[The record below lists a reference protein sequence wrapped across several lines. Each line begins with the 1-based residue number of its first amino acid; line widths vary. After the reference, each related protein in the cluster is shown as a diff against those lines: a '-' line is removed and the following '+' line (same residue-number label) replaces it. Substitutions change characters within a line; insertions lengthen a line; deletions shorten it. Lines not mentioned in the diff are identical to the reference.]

1 MILDR
6 DQVIG
11 GLRLL
16 KVPFMKDAEIMDII
30 DSAVFYLKADA
41 PVEPEI
47 VKVRDADT
55 GHLTIVKFCGK
66 CTHKLSDKDFCPHCG
81 KQVKRSTQRWV
92 NKNEHA

>member
-6 DQVIG
+6 DKVID

-16 KVPFMKDAEIMDII
+16 KVPFMKDAEVLDII
-30 DSAVFYLKADA
+30 ESAVFSLKADA
-41 PVEPEI
+41 PVEPE
-47 VKVRDADT
+47 VVEVRDDDT

-81 KQVKRSTQRWV
+81 KPVKRTGSRWR
-92 NKNEHA
+92 KQE

>member
-11 GLRLL
+11 GLRLI
-16 KVPFMKDAEIMDII
+16 KVAFMKDAEVLDII
-30 DSAVFYLKADA
+30 ESAVFYLRADA

-47 VKVRDADT
+47 VEVRDNDT

-66 CTHKLSDKDFCPHCG
+66 CTHKLSDKGFCPHCG
-81 KQVKRSTQRWV
+81 KKVAGHGNR
-92 NKNEHA
+92 

>member
-16 KVPFMKDAEIMDII
+16 KVPFMKDAEILDII
-30 DSAVFYLKADA
+30 DSAIFYLKADA

-47 VKVRDADT
+47 LEVRDDDT
-55 GHLTIVKFCGK
+55 GYLTIVKYCGK

-81 KQVKRSTQRWV
+81 KQVKRTGSRWR
-92 NKNEHA
+92 KQE